1 MLVTVLVP
9 IAILGVIVM
18 LGVAFLQRNRE
29 GLDLSP
35 RGLIRAYLYL
45 ASLSGV
51 IVFAIG
57 LASLVTVLLAGIGGL
72 EFAYGR
78 SAKPLLPPGAPE
90 RPFEFPDLE
99 HRRNEDLI
107 RGLTFVF
114 FGVLFWGAHWLARR
128 GIAGPLD
135 ATSTLRRSY
144 LMLGTVMFGL
154 AAIFLLPTG
163 VYQALTNALVPAS
176 PSQFRPG
183 VGDWLAGGLAAL
195 PIWLLYL
202 WLVVRDFR
210 AARTA
215 SPSTA

>member
-1 MLVTVLVP
+1 MVTVLVP
-9 IAILGVIVM
+9 IAIFGVLVM
-18 LGVAFLQRNRE
+18 LVVAFFQRNRE
-29 GLDLSP
+29 GIDLSP

-72 EFAYGR
+72 EFAYGHSPR
-78 SAKPLLPPGAPE
+78 PVPPPGAPD
-90 RPFEFPDLE
+90 RPFESPDLE
-99 HRRNEDLI
+99 RRRNEDTI

-114 FGVLFWGAHWLARR
+114 FGLLFWGAHWLARR

-135 ATSTLRRSY
+135 ATSSLRRSY
-144 LMLGTVMFGL
+144 LMLGTIMFGL
-154 AAIFLLPTG
+154 ATIILLPTG
-163 VYQALTNALVPAS
+163 VYQGLANALVPS
-176 PSQFRPG
+176 TPNQFQPG
-183 VGDWLAGGLAAL
+183 VGDSLAGGLAAL
-195 PIWLLYL
+195 PIWFLYL

-210 AARTA
+210 AARAA